1 VTPSR
6 FTCSGVILVEYNVRR
21 EFKEIDMHGFGSASY
36 ASLLGLLIC
45 TVPAVAG
52 AWFAF
57 RPSERLLTIMRPLTL
72 GAVFAALCNFVL
84 AIANGFVA
92 ISTMSGLDL
101 TGVRVV
107 GAVFMEGLAPVVASF
122 ASLAVA
128 WFFVA
133 IGMRKG

>member
-1 VTPSR
+1 MR
-6 FTCSGVILVEYNVRR
+6 GL
-21 EFKEIDMHGFGSASY
+21 GGASY
-36 ASLLGLLIC
+36 ASLLGMLIC
-45 TVPAVAG
+45 IVPAVAG

-57 RPSERLLTIMRPLTL
+57 RPSERLLSIMRPLTL

-107 GAVFMEGLAPVVASF
+107 GAVFIEGLAPIVVSF

>member
-1 VTPSR
+1 MR
-6 FTCSGVILVEYNVRR
+6 
-21 EFKEIDMHGFGSASY
+21 GFAGAGF
-36 ASLLGLLIC
+36 ASLFGLLIC
-45 TVPAVAG
+45 IVPAVAG

-57 RPSERLLTIMRPLTL
+57 RPTERLLTLMRPLTF
-72 GAVFAALCNFVL
+72 GAVFSALCNFVL

-92 ISTMSGLDL
+92 ISLMTGLDL
-101 TGVRVV
+101 PGFRRV
-107 GAVFMEGLAPVVASF
+107 GAVFMEGLAPVVVSF

>member
-1 VTPSR
+1 MR
-6 FTCSGVILVEYNVRR
+6 
-21 EFKEIDMHGFGSASY
+21 GFGGAGY

-45 TVPAVAG
+45 TVPIVAG

-84 AIANGFVA
+84 AVANGFVA
-92 ISTMSGLDL
+92 ISMMSGLDL
-101 TGVRVV
+101 AGVRVV
-107 GAVFMEGLAPVVASF
+107 GAVFMEGLAPVVVSF

-128 WFFVA
+128 WFLVA

>member
-1 VTPSR
+1 MR
-6 FTCSGVILVEYNVRR
+6 
-21 EFKEIDMHGFGSASY
+21 GFGGASY

-45 TVPAVAG
+45 SVPMLAG

-57 RPSERLLTIMRPLTL
+57 RPSERLLSLMRPLTL
-72 GAVFAALCNFVL
+72 GAVFSALCNLVL

-92 ISTMSGLDL
+92 ISMISGLDL
-101 TGVRVV
+101 HGVRVV

-122 ASLAVA
+122 ASLAAA

>member
-1 VTPSR
+1 MNR
-6 FTCSGVILVEYNVRR
+6 WL
-21 EFKEIDMHGFGSASY
+21 
-36 ASLLGLLIC
+36 
-45 TVPAVAG
+45 VAG
-52 AWFAF
+52 AWFVF
-57 RPSERLLTIMRPLTL
+57 RPSERLLSIMRPLTL

-107 GAVFMEGLAPVVASF
+107 GAVFMEGLAPIVVSF